1 MFTGIVQELGKVSSV
16 SPGRLAITAGS
27 VLRGV
32 ELGGSMAVNGA
43 CLTITDL
50 DTGSFSADVVP
61 ETLVRTNLGLLRV
74 GDRVNLEPPLA
85 LGGQLGGHLV
95 QGHVDDTARV
105 VSVVRGGGQMTIRLE
120 ATPELMRY
128 VVEKGF
134 AAVDGVSLTVLGRDA
149 TSFQIAVIDYTRM
162 HTILGGRRAGDLV
175 NLEVDII
182 AKYVEQL
189 SQGRSTGITL
199 ELLEKHGFLVV

>member
-1 MFTGIVQELGKVSSV
+1 
-16 SPGRLAITAGS
+16 
-27 VLRGV
+27 
-32 ELGGSMAVNGA
+32 
-43 CLTITDL
+43 
-50 DTGSFSADVVP
+50 
-61 ETLVRTNLGLLRV
+61 
-74 GDRVNLEPPLA
+74 
-85 LGGQLGGHLV
+85 
-95 QGHVDDTARV
+95 
-105 VSVVRGGGQMTIRLE
+105 MTIRLE